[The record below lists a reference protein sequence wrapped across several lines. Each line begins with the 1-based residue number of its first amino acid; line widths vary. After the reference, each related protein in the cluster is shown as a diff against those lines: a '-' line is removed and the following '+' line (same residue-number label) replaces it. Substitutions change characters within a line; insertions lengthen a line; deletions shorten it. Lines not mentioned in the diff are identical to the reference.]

1 MTENHMLVFCK
12 KCLVLC
18 KLLSH
23 LHNVQERCL
32 CLIRSVPYLIETRF
46 ILPSKWQRLGDL
58 LFHWLIS
65 DTWRRTSGVF
75 PQSGLNFLTKG
86 QRQLSCMHRYN
97 SSSACTI
104 PSQGA
109 LRSGIMSLLSSLPE
123 VISYEGWSKERPVV
137 LFFPEFCDGLFQ
149 LLNQMEVCSPS
160 CRIFD
165 FLGLPQMPDRWLY
178 FQVSPLHLL
187 KSMFKWTKMKL
198 LREKKFVT
206 KERIHRILLVIKD
219 SMLPCLHSI
228 LYQNAVIYKY
238 LHDI

>member
-1 MTENHMLVFCK
+1 MLVFCK

-65 DTWRRTSGVF
+65 DTWRRISGVF

-149 LLNQMEVCSPS
+149 LLNQMEVCPQAAEYL
-160 CRIFD
+160 IFLD
-165 FLGLPQMPDRWLY
+165 SLRCQTGGFISRFHHHIYWKLCLNEQRWNYWGRKSL
-178 FQVSPLHLL
+178 LL
-187 KSMFKWTKMKL
+187 K
-198 LREKKFVT
+198 
-206 KERIHRILLVIKD
+206 KE
-219 SMLPCLHSI
+219 
-228 LYQNAVIYKY
+228 YTEFY
-238 LHDI
+238 LW